1 MEVRLSLAGQEVL
14 YALGLPGV
22 RQLGQVLEGLSMNLV
37 VSKPLG
43 FKLSIGVGRLAMLDQ
58 RIPHLLFDQEI

>member
-43 FKLSIGVGRLAMLDQ
+43 FKLSGVGRLAMLDQ